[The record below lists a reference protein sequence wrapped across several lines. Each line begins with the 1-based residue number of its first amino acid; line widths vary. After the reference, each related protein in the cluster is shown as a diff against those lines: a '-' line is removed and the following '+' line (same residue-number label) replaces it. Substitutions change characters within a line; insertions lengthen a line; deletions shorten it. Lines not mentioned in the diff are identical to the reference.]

1 MLLTHGYF
9 LAEDPREQRIMK
21 PYPPL
26 GILSIAAWL
35 RQRGMDVELFDT
47 TFATWPQFQQHLLDN
62 PPQVVGIYTNL
73 MTKLNVLR
81 AVGFIKGTPALR
93 HTKVVLGGPEIRHH
107 AERFLQHGA
116 DVVAIGEGE
125 QTMEE
130 LLRCIKEGGELEQ
143 VAGIAF
149 LRGGQLIRTPERA
162 LLRSIDELPIPFREG
177 IPLER
182 YLQTWKQHHGASSI
196 SISTMRG
203 CPYTCR
209 WCSRAVY
216 GGTYR
221 RRSPA
226 AVADE
231 MEQLRDR
238 YNPDSLWFVD
248 DVFTINHRWLEG
260 FAAELAARKLRIPYE
275 CITRADRLN
284 ERAVELLK
292 TTGCFRVWI
301 GAESGSQRVVDAMD
315 RRVKVEQVRQ
325 MVQLS
330 KRHGIQTGTFI
341 MVGYPGETEADI
353 LETIHHLKVSNPD
366 HYTITVAYPI
376 TGTPLFNEVQS
387 QLISPPEWA
396 ASTDRDLEFERPYSR
411 RYYRFAI
418 SRITHEVQA
427 HKLANGSGNGSVL
440 ARLNHQARAVAAAMA
455 MRFERRF
462 GTATSAQNSLP
473 NSPTKT

>member
-35 RQRGMDVELFDT
+35 RQRGVDVELFDT
-47 TFATWPQFQQHLLDN
+47 TFATWEQFRQRLLGN
-62 PPQVVGIYTNL
+62 PPAVVGIYTNL

-81 AVGFIKGTPALR
+81 AVRFIKGTPALR
-93 HTKVVLGGPEIRHH
+93 GTKIVLGGPEIRHH

-116 DVVAIGEGE
+116 DVVVIGEGE

-130 LLRCIKEGGELEQ
+130 LLRCINAGGELDE

-149 LRGGQLIRTPERA
+149 LRDGQLLRTAERT
-162 LLRSIDELPIPFREG
+162 LLRSIDDLPIPFREG
-177 IPLER
+177 IALER
-182 YLQTWKQHHGASSI
+182 YLETWKRHHGTSSV

-226 AVADE
+226 VVADE
-231 MEQLRDR
+231 MEQIRNR
-238 YNPDSLWFVD
+238 YNPDALWFVD

-260 FAAELAARKLRIPYE
+260 FAAELAARNLRIPYE

-284 ERAVELLK
+284 ERAVELLRA
-292 TTGCFRVWI
+292 TGCFRVWI

-315 RRVKVEQVRQ
+315 RRVKVEQVRE
-325 MVQLS
+325 MIQLS
-330 KRHGIQTGTFI
+330 KRHGIQAGTFI
-341 MVGYPGETEADI
+341 MVGYPGETEEDI
-353 LETIHHLKVSNPD
+353 LETIHHLKVSDPD

-376 TGTPLFNEVQS
+376 TGTPLFDEVRS
-387 QLISPPEWA
+387 QLVSVPEWA
-396 ASTDRDLEFERPYSR
+396 AATDRDLDFQRTYSR

-427 HKLANGSGNGSVL
+427 HKLAQGPAL
-440 ARLNHQARAVAAAMA
+440 PRLKHRLRAAGAALA
-455 MRFERRF
+455 MRIERRF
-462 GTATSAQNSLP
+462 GTAAGA
-473 NSPTKT
+473 TK

>member
-1 MLLTHGYF
+1 
-9 LAEDPREQRIMK
+9 MK

-35 RQRGMDVELFDT
+35 RQRGFAVELFDT
-47 TFATWPQFQQHLLDN
+47 TFSTWPQFQQHLLGN
-62 PPQVVGIYTNL
+62 PPDVIGIYTNL

-81 AVGFIKGTPALR
+81 TIQFIKGTPALR
-93 HTKVVLGGPEIRHH
+93 NTKIVLGGPEIRHH

-116 DVVAIGEGE
+116 DVVVIGEGE

-130 LLRCIKEGGELEQ
+130 LLRCMDDNGELEE

-149 LRGGQLIRTPERA
+149 LQDNQVIRTAERT
-162 LLRSIDELPIPFREG
+162 LLRSIDDLPIPFREG
-177 IPLER
+177 IVLER
-182 YLQTWKQHHGASSI
+182 YLEVWKQYHGTSSV

-231 MEQLRDR
+231 MEHIRDR
-238 YNPDSLWFVD
+238 YHPDALWFVD

-260 FAAELAARKLRIPYE
+260 FASELAKRDLRIPYE

-301 GAESGSQRVVDAMD
+301 GAESGSQRIIDAMD
-315 RRVKVEQVRQ
+315 RRVKVEQVRE
-325 MVQLS
+325 MIQLS
-330 KRHGIQTGTFI
+330 KHYGIQTGTFI
-341 MVGYPGETEADI
+341 MVGYPGETEEDI
-353 LETIHHLKVSNPD
+353 LETIHHLKASNPD
-366 HYTITVAYPI
+366 HYTLTVAYPI
-376 TGTPLFNEVQS
+376 TGTPLFDEVQS
-387 QLISPPEWA
+387 QLIAPPEWA
-396 ASTDRDLEFERPYSR
+396 TSTDRDLDFQRPYSR

-427 HKLANGSGNGSVL
+427 YKLANGPML
-440 ARLNHQARAVAAAMA
+440 PRIKHRLRAAGAAVA
-455 MRFERRF
+455 MRLERSLR
-462 GTATSAQNSLP
+462 TATSP
-473 NSPTKT
+473 KK